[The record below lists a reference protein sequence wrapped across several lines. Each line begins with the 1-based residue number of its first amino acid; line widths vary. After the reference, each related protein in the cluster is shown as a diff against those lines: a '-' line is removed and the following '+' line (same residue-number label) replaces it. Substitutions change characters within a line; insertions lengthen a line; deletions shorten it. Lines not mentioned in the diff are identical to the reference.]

1 MSGKHSSKNSGSTKD
16 KPEPVM
22 PDPDNLQ
29 VDLRKLPTTGPVGVP
44 ATPLPPRERR

>member
-1 MSGKHSSKNSGSTKD
+1 MSGRHSSRKSGSVKD

-29 VDLRKLPTTGPVGVP
+29 IDLRKLPTTGPVGVA